1 VLAGNKA
8 VAKIWSSIKA
18 KENEKVKNQMPGMK
32 GPGSL
37 LFTQ

>member
-1 VLAGNKA
+1 MLAEYKA
-8 VAKIWSSIKA
+8 VAKIWSSIEV
-18 KENEKVKNQMPGMK
+18 KENEKVKNQIPGIK